1 MHYCLIRVFPSEY
14 DYRKQEKEEHKE
26 MEEQENTDYT
36 VFLNVE
42 KQVLM
47 DLGLV
52 KDKKYFPHQKLRAH
66 YHL

>member
-1 MHYCLIRVFPSEY
+1 
-14 DYRKQEKEEHKE
+14 

-42 KQVLM
+42 KQMLM

-52 KDKKYFPHQKLRAH
+52 KDKKYFPHQMLSAH